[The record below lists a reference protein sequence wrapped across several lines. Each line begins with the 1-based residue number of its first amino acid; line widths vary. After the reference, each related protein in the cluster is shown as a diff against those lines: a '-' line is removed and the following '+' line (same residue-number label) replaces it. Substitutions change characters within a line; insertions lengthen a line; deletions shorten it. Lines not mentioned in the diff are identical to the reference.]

1 MAIPTIKARVP
12 VKFPAQVTVQSP
24 LILTKTGANYD
35 FSIDAGA
42 RLGGEISVFQLRV
55 ALKTN
60 GKFFDVDNHAS
71 FAVDPGG
78 LIYEAW
84 TNGGIRT
91 SSGDDLYDAVVLAIG
106 SAATDAAYA
115 LAEEITL

>member
-1 MAIPTIKARVP
+1 MALPTIKVRVP

-24 LILTKTGANYD
+24 LVLTITGAVYE
-35 FSIDAGA
+35 FSINSSAL
-42 RLGGEISVFQLRV
+42 LGGAVSVFQLRV

-84 TNGGIRT
+84 TSGGKYT
-91 SSGDDLYDAVVLAIG
+91 SVGDDLYDAVVLAIG

-115 LAEEITL
+115 LAEAITL